1 MLLLGKYIWGTFM
14 KAYIK
19 DQIKKSY
26 ETKQSIYNDEA
37 LLNKIEEVAQKCVA
51 LYKTDKKTI
60 LAGNGGSAAD
70 AQHIA
75 AELVGRYG
83 FDRPSIPSLALTT
96 DTSNLTAIGN
106 DYGYDQ
112 VFSRQLAGMGQEG
125 DIFFGI
131 STSGNSQNLI
141 NAFEVAKE
149 KGILS
154 VALVGKDG
162 GEMAKMADIAL
173 IVPSNSTPRIQESHI
188 LIGHIICD
196 IIEKEIFGDGVR
208 A

>member
-1 MLLLGKYIWGTFM
+1 M
-14 KAYIK
+14 KNYIK

-26 ETKQSIYNDEA
+26 ETKQIIYNDNT
-37 LLNKIEEVAQKCVA
+37 LLDNIVEVAQKCVD
-51 LYKTDKKTI
+51 LYRGDKKTI

-106 DYGYDQ
+106 DYGYEQ
-112 VFSRQLAGMGQEG
+112 VFSRQLEGMGQAG
-125 DIFFGI
+125 DIFIGI
-131 STSGNSQNLI
+131 STSGNSI
-141 NAFEVAKE
+141 NIIKAFESAKK
-149 KGILS
+149 KGIMT
-154 VALVGKDG
+154 VALTGRDG
-162 GEMAKMADIAL
+162 GEMATIADYAL

-188 LIGHIICD
+188 LIGHILCD
-196 IIEKEIFGDGVR
+196 IIEKEIFADGVSTY
-208 A
+208 

>member
-1 MLLLGKYIWGTFM
+1 MLQHIKNEIQASRDVKDKILHDENLL
-14 KAYIK
+14 
-19 DQIKKSY
+19 D
-26 ETKQSIYNDEA
+26 
-37 LLNKIEEVAQKCVA
+37 LIEVFAQQCLEV
-51 LYKTDKKTI
+51 YKNSKKTI

-96 DTSNLTAIGN
+96 DSSNLTAIGN

-112 VFSRQLAGMGQEG
+112 IFSRQLEGMGVEG
-125 DIFFGI
+125 DLFIGI
-131 STSGNSQNLI
+131 STSGNSKNI
-141 NAFEVAKE
+141 IKAFEVAKS
-149 KGILS
+149 KKITTI
-154 VALVGKDG
+154 ALTGRDG
-162 GEMAKMADIAL
+162 GEMAQIADLSI
-173 IVPSNSTPRIQESHI
+173 IVPSNVTARIQESHI

-196 IIEKEIFGDGVR
+196 IIEKELFGEGVG

>member
-1 MLLLGKYIWGTFM
+1 M
-14 KAYIK
+14 KNYIK

-26 ETKQSIYNDEA
+26 ETKQEIYNNDD
-37 LLNKIEEVAQKCVA
+37 LLSKIEDVAKRCVK
-51 LYKTDKKTI
+51 LYQGDKKTI

-112 VFSRQLAGMGQEG
+112 VFSRQLEGMGQKG
-125 DIFFGI
+125 DIFIGI
-131 STSGNSQNLI
+131 STSGNSLNI
-141 NAFEVAKE
+141 IKAFQSAKE
-149 KGILS
+149 KGITT
-154 VALVGKDG
+154 VALTGRDG
-162 GEMAKMADIAL
+162 GEMAQLADVAL

-188 LIGHIICD
+188 LIGHILCD
-196 IIEKEIFGDGVR
+196 IIEKEIFADGVG
-208 A
+208 

>member
-1 MLLLGKYIWGTFM
+1 M
-14 KAYIK
+14 KNYIK

-26 ETKQSIYNDEA
+26 ETKQAIYENEE
-37 LLNKIEEVAQKCVA
+37 LLSKIEEVAQNCVE
-51 LYKTDKKTI
+51 LYRGDKKTI

-112 VFSRQLAGMGQEG
+112 VFSRQLDGMGQKG
-125 DIFFGI
+125 DIFIGI
-131 STSGNSQNLI
+131 STSGNSVNI
-141 NAFEVAKE
+141 VKAFEVAKK
-149 KGILS
+149 KGIMS
-154 VALVGKDG
+154 VALVGRDG

-173 IVPSNSTPRIQESHI
+173 VVPSDSTPRIQESHI

-196 IIEKEIFGDGVR
+196 IIEKEIFGNGVNDYI
-208 A
+208 

>member
-1 MLLLGKYIWGTFM
+1 M
-14 KAYIK
+14 KNYIK

-26 ETKQSIYNDEA
+26 ETKQIIYNDNI
-37 LLNKIEEVAQKCVA
+37 LLDKIVEVAQKCVE
-51 LYKTDKKTI
+51 LYRGDKKTI

-112 VFSRQLAGMGQEG
+112 VFSRQLEGMGQAG
-125 DIFFGI
+125 DIFIGI
-131 STSGNSQNLI
+131 STSGNSVNI
-141 NAFEVAKE
+141 IKAFESAKN
-149 KGILS
+149 KGIMT
-154 VALVGKDG
+154 VALTGRDG
-162 GEMAKMADIAL
+162 GKMAKIADFAL
-173 IVPSNSTPRIQESHI
+173 VVPSNSTPRIQESHI
-188 LIGHIICD
+188 LIGHILCD
-196 IIEKEIFGDGVR
+196 IIEKEIFADGVGD
-208 A
+208 

>member
-1 MLLLGKYIWGTFM
+1 M

-26 ETKQSIYNDEA
+26 EVKQDIYADEA
-37 LLNKIEEVAQKCVA
+37 LLDNIVAVAKLCVKV
-51 LYKTDKKTI
+51 YEGDNKTI

-106 DYGYDQ
+106 DYGYDYI
-112 VFSRQLAGMGQEG
+112 FSRQLEGMGQKG
-125 DIFFGI
+125 DVFIGI
-131 STSGNSQNLI
+131 STSGNSVNVI
-141 NAFEVAKE
+141 NAFESAKK
-149 KGILS
+149 KGITT

-162 GEMAKMADIAL
+162 GKMAKMADYAL
-173 IVPSNSTPRIQESHI
+173 VVPSDATPRIQESHI
-188 LIGHIICD
+188 LIGHILCD
-196 IIEKEIFGDGVR
+196 IIEKEIFADGVES
-208 A
+208 

>member
-1 MLLLGKYIWGTFM
+1 MKNYIQ
-14 KAYIK
+14 

-26 ETKQSIYNDEA
+26 ETKQAIYENEA
-37 LLNKIEEVAQKCVA
+37 LLEKIEAVAKLCVK
-51 LYKTDKKTI
+51 LYKESDKKTI

-112 VFSRQLAGMGQEG
+112 VFSRQLAGMGQAG

-131 STSGNSQNLI
+131 STSGNSQNII
-141 NAFEVAKE
+141 NAFEVARE
-149 KGILS
+149 KGITT
-154 VALVGKDG
+154 VALVGRDG
-162 GEMAKMADIAL
+162 GKMGAMADIAL
-173 IVPSNSTPRIQESHI
+173 IVPSDSTPRIQESHI
-188 LIGHIICD
+188 LIGHILCD
-196 IIEKEIFGDGVR
+196 IIEKELFGDGVE

>member
-1 MLLLGKYIWGTFM
+1 M
-14 KAYIK
+14 KDYIK
-19 DQIKKSY
+19 EQIKKSY
-26 ETKQSIYNDEA
+26 ETKQNIYEDND
-37 LLNKIEEVAQKCVA
+37 LLDKNTDVAKRYVE

-106 DYGYDQ
+106 DYGYDK
-112 VFSRQLAGMGQEG
+112 VFSRQLEGMGQSG
-125 DIFFGI
+125 DIFIGI

-141 NAFEVAKE
+141 NAFEVAKK

-154 VALVGKDG
+154 IALVGKDG
-162 GEMAKMADIAL
+162 GKMAKMADIAL
-173 IVPSNSTPRIQESHI
+173 VVPSDSTPRIQESHI
-188 LIGHIICD
+188 LIGHILCE
-196 IIEKEIFGDGVR
+196 IIENEIFD
-208 A
+208 

>member
-1 MLLLGKYIWGTFM
+1 MKNYIQ
-14 KAYIK
+14 

-26 ETKQSIYNDEA
+26 ETKQAIYENEA
-37 LLNKIEEVAQKCVA
+37 LLQKIETVAKLCVK
-51 LYKTDKKTI
+51 LYKESDKKTI

-112 VFSRQLAGMGQEG
+112 VFSRQLEGMGQEG

-131 STSGNSQNLI
+131 STSGNSQNII
-141 NAFEVAKE
+141 NAFESAKK
-149 KGILS
+149 KGITTI
-154 VALVGKDG
+154 ALVGRDG
-162 GEMAKMADIAL
+162 GKMAQMADIAL
-173 IVPSNSTPRIQESHI
+173 VVPSNSTPRIQESHI

-196 IIEKEIFGDGVR
+196 IIEKEVFGDGVG

>member
-1 MLLLGKYIWGTFM
+1 M
-14 KAYIK
+14 KEYIK

-26 ETKQSIYNDEA
+26 ETKQAIYNDDS
-37 LLNKIEEVAQKCVA
+37 LLDEIEKVARKCVE
-51 LYKTDKKTI
+51 LYRGPNKTI

-106 DYGYDQ
+106 DYGYDK
-112 VFSRQLAGMGQEG
+112 VFSRQLEGMGQKG
-125 DIFFGI
+125 DIFIGI
-131 STSGNSQNLI
+131 STSGNSINII
-141 NAFEVAKE
+141 NAFNSAKE
-149 KGILS
+149 KGITT
-154 VALVGKDG
+154 VALVGRDG
-162 GEMAKMADIAL
+162 GEMAKLADISL

-188 LIGHIICD
+188 LIGHILCD
-196 IIEKEIFGDGVR
+196 IIEKEIFADGVGE
-208 A
+208 

>member
-1 MLLLGKYIWGTFM
+1 M
-14 KAYIK
+14 KNYIK
-19 DQIKKSY
+19 NQIKLSY
-26 ETKQSIYNDEA
+26 ETKQSIYQNDK
-37 LLNKIEEVAQKCVA
+37 LLDTIADVAKKCVE
-51 LYKTDKKTI
+51 LYRGDKKTI
-60 LAGNGGSAAD
+60 FAGNGGSAAD

-106 DYGYDQ
+106 DYGYDK
-112 VFSRQLAGMGQEG
+112 VFSRQLEGMGQEG

-131 STSGNSQNLI
+131 STSGNSKNII
-141 NAFEVAKE
+141 NAFEVARNKN
-149 KGILS
+149 IFT

-162 GEMAKMADIAL
+162 GEMARMADIAL

-188 LIGHIICD
+188 LIGHILCD
-196 IIEKEIFGDGVR
+196 IIEKEIFGDGVN
-208 A
+208 

>member
-1 MLLLGKYIWGTFM
+1 M
-14 KAYIK
+14 KEYIK

-26 ETKQSIYNDEA
+26 ETKQNIYENEEVLGA
-37 LLNKIEEVAQKCVA
+37 ILEVAQKCVA

-106 DYGYDQ
+106 DYGYDH
-112 VFSRQLAGMGQEG
+112 VFSRQLEGMGQSG
-125 DIFFGI
+125 DIFIGI
-131 STSGNSQNLI
+131 STSGNSKNI
-141 NAFEVAKE
+141 IKAFEVAKK
-149 KGILS
+149 KGIMS
-154 VALVGKDG
+154 VALVGRDG
-162 GEMAKMADIAL
+162 GEMAKMADISI
-173 IVPSNSTPRIQESHI
+173 IVPSDSTPRIQESHI
-188 LIGHIICD
+188 LIGHILCD
-196 IIEKEIFGDGVR
+196 IIEKEIFGDGVSK
-208 A
+208 